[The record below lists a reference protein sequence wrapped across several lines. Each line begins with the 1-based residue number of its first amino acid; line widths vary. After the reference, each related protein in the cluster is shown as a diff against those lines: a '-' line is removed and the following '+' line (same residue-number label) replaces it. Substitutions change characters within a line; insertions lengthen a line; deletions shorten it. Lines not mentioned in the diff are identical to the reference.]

1 MGEIPDYALTGAIW
15 WGWLL
20 IPYWWLRP
28 VLASSELGVMI
39 AAVQWFTVAAAVGV
53 VTRRANAWV
62 TLVIAT
68 ASVVGVGAIVLAIL
82 RLFGYRPMFEGL

>member
-1 MGEIPDYALTGAIW
+1 MI
-15 WGWLL
+15 
-20 IPYWWLRP
+20 
-28 VLASSELGVMI
+28 I